1 MQSTNAK
8 SQNKSRT
15 LLLAG
20 LSALTLLGSAVGA
33 TRAYARP
40 GDGHGWSTERMEHG
54 TDRMLRRVNATAE
67 QQTKIHAIID
77 AASKDI
83 KPIRDSLHG
92 THEKLRALLAA
103 PQIDTAAIEALRAQ
117 RSAAMDQISRRMTSA
132 LEDAVNVLTPDQRQK
147 LAAIDIDRGRHHH
160 HRH

>member
-1 MQSTNAK
+1 MHSSNTKFQHK
-8 SQNKSRT
+8 GRT

-20 LSALTLLGSAVGA
+20 LSALTLLGSAVSA

-40 GDGHGWSTERMEHG
+40 SDGHGWSTERMEHR

-67 QQTKIHAIID
+67 QQTKIHAIIE

-83 KPIRDSLHG
+83 TPIRDSLRG

-103 PQIDTAAIEALRAQ
+103 PQIDTAAIEALRGQ

-132 LEDAVNVLTPDQRQK
+132 LEDAANVLTPDQRQK
-147 LAAIDIDRGRHHH
+147 LAVIDTDRGMHH